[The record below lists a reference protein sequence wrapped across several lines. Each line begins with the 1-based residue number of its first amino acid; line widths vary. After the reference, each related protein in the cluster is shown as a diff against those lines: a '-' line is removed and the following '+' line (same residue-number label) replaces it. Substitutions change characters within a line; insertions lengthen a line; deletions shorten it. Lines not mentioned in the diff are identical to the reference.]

1 MINLLEKINYMQRQV
16 IVQSYLYYER
26 DYNVWSDKKYD
37 AFCRKLVALK
47 EEHPDL
53 WIQSEYYKQ
62 FKNEYDGT
70 TGFYLYHEL
79 DDRQKEIIKVI
90 ANYAIKNNL

>member
-1 MINLLEKINYMQRQV
+1 MIDLLDKINYMQRQV

-37 AFCRKLVALK
+37 IFCKKLVALK
-47 EEHPDL
+47 EEYPEL
-53 WIQSEYYKQ
+53 WVQSEYYKQ
-62 FKNEYDGT
+62 FKDNYDGT

-79 DDRQKEIIKVI
+79 DYRQKEIIRVI
-90 ANYAIKNNL
+90 ANYAIKNKL